1 MTKKITDWKIK
12 IPTTSDRNTE
22 ESFMRA
28 FLDHYDEKETTVNFN
43 ANLVGYN
50 EDWGDVIETS
60 RIISFIGNETCVYF
74 TTFTGSVY
82 VASRDDFN
90 GFFCRTGFGD
100 KRVLP
105 IR

>member
-1 MTKKITDWKIK
+1 MAKKITNWKIK
-12 IPTTSDRNTE
+12 IPTTSDREAE

-43 ANLVGYN
+43 ANLVGYC

-60 RIISFIGNETCVYF
+60 RIVSFMGNETCVYF
-74 TTFTGSVY
+74 TTQSGSLY
-82 VASRDDFN
+82 VADRGDFD

-100 KRVLP
+100 KRVRPLE
-105 IR
+105 